1 MVAAVEHDLAL
12 ASARQVQPFSKHIA
26 WIDPLTVARVEVA
39 LTPVV
44 AIARVVGTRI
54 IEHRT
59 LLERPHVAACSQ
71 FWRLLSD
78 NRQRLHHL
86 GVVSL

>member
-1 MVAAVEHDLAL
+1 ELAHKRVARI
-12 ASARQVQPFSKHIA
+12 AR
-26 WIDPLTVARVEVA
+26 LTVARVEVA

-44 AIARVVGTRI
+44 AIASVVGARI
-54 IEHRT
+54 IEHKT
-59 LLERPHVAACSQ
+59 LLERPHIAACSQ

-78 NRQRLHHL
+78 NRHDLHHL